1 MELEQSLETSRS
13 ETAGSQRELLD
24 YRARARKIL
33 EEKEKFI
40 SQLREGHGEVDQNN
54 LLEAEVE
61 QVTKERNLYHEETL
75 NLSSQLKAAR
85 QEVTNCEE
93 LLEEKVGT
101 QRQMVTDLTKQVQ
114 AEVERREEVE
124 SDLSQQ
130 SEEIRHIR

>member
-1 MELEQSLETSRS
+1 M
-13 ETAGSQRELLD
+13 
-24 YRARARKIL
+24 
-33 EEKEKFI
+33 
-40 SQLREGHGEVDQNN
+40 DQNN

-101 QRQMVTDLTKQVQ
+101 QRQLVTDLTKQVQ
-114 AEVERREEVE
+114 AEVE